1 MSGVEWGEGVALA
14 FFSALRTCC
23 TCMPWNISSLQLVW
37 SLPVSSSPDRTC
49 ISQKGGGIICYCNI
63 FGSSKNIFHFA
74 GLMCLT
80 NLFLQHASYRLCIL
94 FHHISPFSIC
104 LFFYLLLLCFNIHQ
118 AVCWIFKYCFLMS
131 LKVISFRHSTLQ
143 KVCLSFF
150 KKMSAKMNIFSCH
163 IYINL

>member
-1 MSGVEWGEGVALA
+1 MSGVEWGEGGGFSIFFCPAYLLYLHALEYIL
-14 FFSALRTCC
+14 S
-23 TCMPWNISSLQLVW
+23 
-37 SLPVSSSPDRTC
+37 PVSVVIVCFIFSRQNLHFP
-49 ISQKGGGIICYCNI
+49 KGGEGLFVIVTYLGHLKI
-63 FGSSKNIFHFA
+63 FFILRD
-74 GLMCLT
+74 LMCLA

-94 FHHISPFSIC
+94 FHHISHFSIC

-150 KKMSAKMNIFSCH
+150 KKMSAKMNIFFMSY
-163 IYINL
+163 IY